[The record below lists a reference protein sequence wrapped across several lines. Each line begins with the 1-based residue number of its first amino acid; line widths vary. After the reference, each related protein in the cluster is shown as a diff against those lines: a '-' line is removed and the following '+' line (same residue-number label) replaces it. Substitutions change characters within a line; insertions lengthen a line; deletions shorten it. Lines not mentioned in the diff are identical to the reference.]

1 MSRKQKLK
9 LFRIIPAFLILIT
22 VIAFPLPTT
31 YKAVLSL
38 VGYLIIGYDVLMGA
52 AVGMIRGRVFDENFL
67 MAVATVGAIVLGFLD
82 GSYDFKEAVA
92 VMALFE
98 TGELFQSL
106 AVSKARRAINA
117 LFDIRPDTAT
127 VVRDGEEVTAPAEEV
142 ALGEVIA
149 IYPGER
155 IPLDGVVISGISQVD
170 NSALTGE
177 SLPVEVGEN
186 SPILS
191 GAINLSGKLLVKV
204 TAEFSQSTASRILA
218 LVEESSM
225 KKSRQENFIK
235 RFAKIYTPCVCAGAL
250 LLATVPPLVQ
260 LLMGAEADWLDW
272 IYRALSFLVIS
283 CPCALVISVP
293 LTFFAGLG
301 AGSKKGVL
309 IKGANYLDAL
319 SRVDTAVF
327 DKTGTVT
334 EGCLDVKDVY
344 PQNISREDLL
354 YYAAHVER
362 GVSHPLARAIVK
374 AYGLATSD
382 GAVEGLT
389 VTNGRGASA
398 KVGGKFVVVG
408 SGAYFNQ
415 QGIAVTDD
423 NQTSVYVAIDGKYAG
438 KITFADRPKAG
449 AEEGISLLRKEG
461 VTGIYLLT
469 GDKDAPAKELSS
481 RLGFDGYKS
490 QLLPAE
496 KVSALEGI
504 MEGGK
509 KGKTVAFVG
518 DGVNDAPALSRAD
531 VGIAMGGAGSDGAI
545 ESSDVVIMDDDVKK
559 IPLAVRIGK
568 KCLRIVRQNVV
579 FALAVKGACLVLGAF
594 NIASLWMAIFAD
606 VGVMILAV
614 LNAMRAFRVKR

>member
-1 MSRKQKLK
+1 
-9 LFRIIPAFLILIT
+9 
-22 VIAFPLPTT
+22 
-31 YKAVLSL
+31 
-38 VGYLIIGYDVLMGA
+38 
-52 AVGMIRGRVFDENFL
+52 
-67 MAVATVGAIVLGFLD
+67 
-82 GSYDFKEAVA
+82 
-92 VMALFE
+92 ALFE

-155 IPLDGVVISGISQVD
+155 IPLDGVVISGGSQVD

-260 LLMGAEADWLDW
+260 LLMGAEAGWLDW

-301 AGSKKGVL
+301 AGGKKGVL

-319 SRVDTAVF
+319 SRVDTVVF

-382 GAVEGLT
+382 GAVEGLN

-415 QGIAVTDD
+415 RGIAVTDD
-423 NQTSVYVAIDGKYAG
+423 NQTSVHVAIDGKYAG

-579 FALAVKGACLVLGAF
+579 FALAVKGACLVLSAF

-614 LNAMRAFRVKR
+614 LNAMRAFRTKG